1 MLKAI
6 GVFLVVSACALSQMN
21 TSQLEGTV
29 TDPAGA
35 AVPAAEVTVTN
46 VATGTVFKTVTNER
60 GEWALPSMQ
69 AATYKVAITKAG
81 FKAGVVPAV
90 QMNSGVPATVNV
102 KLELGQAT
110 EVIEVVGGVDV
121 VQTGSAEV
129 SQTLTDKQL
138 TDLPFATRNAVELLV
153 DVPGTATPT
162 TPRSSTINGLPKG
175 ALDRKS
181 VV

>member
-90 QMNSGVPATVNV
+90 QMNSGVPATVDM

-110 EVIEVVGGVDV
+110 EVIEVTAGVD
-121 VQTGSAEV
+121 
-129 SQTLTDKQL
+129 
-138 TDLPFATRNAVELLV
+138 
-153 DVPGTATPT
+153 
-162 TPRSSTINGLPKG
+162 RSGKG
-175 ALDRKS
+175 R
-181 VV
+181 V